1 MSRFQGKFCF
11 QFKREGKCQK
21 GDDCEYSHTLP
32 NRDQGIDTLFRGHRQ
47 NNNNNHYE
55 SKGQSET
62 QQDQE
67 KTKICRFHLKGNC
80 QHGDNCKYLHT
91 QNEDGQAN
99 QEAPN
104 KEDRFGER
112 SIQDNQRGQQQNQHN
127 EDRGQ
132 DDEFKDNEKT
142 KICRYYLQGNCTKG
156 DECKFLHQKDDG
168 EARPKKVCYN
178 FQNTGFCKMGDRCKF
193 SHDDASKVNA
203 DNQANQ
209 KAVNEKDIDILNNQI
224 FKFSIIDLGKSCNL
238 TNPKDIFPIG
248 QRQLVAFFE
257 NGFLIL
263 RMITKKTKQLL
274 EMQKKTISK
283 RKNSQEM
290 EEEDMKTGAHFSQHG
305 LILEVLKQFYYPI
318 KKIIADKIIISA
330 KRWIFVSF
338 QNPLTQSYGFLV
350 YDLNDC
356 TKNKVTKCAAVDI
369 AHSQRINSAE
379 FCLKSEVM
387 AQVEQQNN
395 FTDQYKN
402 FGTQNDL
409 ENELIRQ
416 KNMKQ
421 ELKIQKKQDLIM
433 NYIIGLENEID
444 DLFAQ
449 IDEINADDSISQDER
464 DKKTTQLQEEQEKKK
479 KILYKYQD
487 IYDSLTEEQHG
498 DQDEDGDDQEK
509 GDNKDEDEQE
519 QEEQKNEENQD
530 QYDSYS
536 SSNVSQ
542 DDFYKKEFYEEDED
556 LIDEIEEE
564 SVNPINLDSD
574 DEQNDQKSD
583 LADNFYFKSLIIES
597 EYATSL
603 DELVIFTSSKDGMV
617 KVWNITKVGEEA
629 DCGKQ
634 ESENQEQK
642 QRPRLRGTVHQDLQ
656 ANLTAANNN
665 GNLQSDKTPKLNSHF
680 EYQAIINEDLSL
692 NITENILS
700 KQIIKSIKQ
709 VTIIV
714 KSIPPEPNKL
724 NRILLLGGEQGKMY
738 SIGLNF
744 SLSKVSQIGT
754 ESQVIDEF
762 YISKQNQIFC
772 ILNSYESSQIIQIG
786 HDSSSLVD
794 EVKLNI
800 DSFHVSF
807 EEESKII
814 KFYYGNSN
822 QLVMIKTKVPE
833 KKLKLSEEEMLE
845 MELQKIQNEIILESA
860 QQDKERQNDQDVQDK
875 AEESNK
881 ESQSNNE
888 KERSENQEENKQKS
902 DENQKEKEG
911 ENSNSQIK
919 TVLDFTQPYK
929 IDFKNDEKLFSKELG
944 FKEKIHRILEIK
956 IKNKQVLFALVM
968 NKNKNI
974 TQDCYLFNFECKSGQ
989 RNSYRSRGQNDRSR
1003 IQNDRSKGQ
1012 EDRSRSRS
1020 NLNVNQTER
1029 NFRGA
1034 NRQFAQIQREQQSG
1048 EQRQNQRRDF
1058 RDQKRDDHKF
1068 QDHSQ
1073 NKQNEEDHQGQQRQH
1088 QQNDRQQGF
1097 NRQRNQSNRN
1107 SQQQGRD
1114 HFQRRDQSQGDRNTR
1129 DQQGGQQG
1137 GRFQSRF
1144 KPRNESGNRLNGQ
1157 GQGRNGNFQRPGNSS
1172 FQNPRNGRFNQNQ
1185 QQGRNNSRATRSDW
1199 NSDKINQ

>member
-1 MSRFQGKFCF
+1 MQYNNAKRQQENDENKEQNEG
-11 QFKREGKCQK
+11 FK
-21 GDDCEYSHTLP
+21 
-32 NRDQGIDTLFRGHRQ
+32 
-47 NNNNNHYE
+47 
-55 SKGQSET
+55 
-62 QQDQE
+62 DQE
-67 KTKICRFHLKGNC
+67 KTKICRYF
-80 QHGDNCKYLHT
+80 
-91 QNEDGQAN
+91 
-99 QEAPN
+99 
-104 KEDRFGER
+104 
-112 SIQDNQRGQQQNQHN
+112 
-127 EDRGQ
+127 
-132 DDEFKDNEKT
+132 
-142 KICRYYLQGNCTKG
+142 LQGTCTKG
-156 DECKFLHQKDDG
+156 DECKFLHQKGDG
-168 EARPKKVCYN
+168 EEDQAKPKKVCYN
-178 FQNTGFCKMGDRCKF
+178 FQNKGFCRMGDKCKF
-193 SHDDASKVNA
+193 SHEDGAKANA
-203 DNQANQ
+203 DNQTNQ
-209 KAVNEKDIDILNNQI
+209 NPSNEKDVDILNNQI

-274 EMQKKTISK
+274 EVQKKTKSK

-290 EEEDMKTGAHFSQHG
+290 EEEDMQTGAHFSQHG

-318 KKIIADKIIISA
+318 KKIIADRIIISS

-338 QNPLTQSYGFLV
+338 QNPLTQTYGFLV

-379 FCLKSEVM
+379 FCLKSEIM

-402 FGTQNDL
+402 FGTQYEL
-409 ENELIRQ
+409 ENDLIRQ
-416 KNMKQ
+416 KNMKH
-421 ELKIQKKQDLIM
+421 ELRIQKKQDLIM
-433 NYIIGLENEID
+433 NYIITIENEIGD
-444 DLFAQ
+444 IFAE
-449 IDEINADDSISQDER
+449 IDEINADTSLTPEEK
-464 DKKTTQLQEEQEKKK
+464 DKKINELQEQQEKKS

-487 IYDSLTEEQHG
+487 IYDQLTEQLE
-498 DQDEDGDDQEK
+498 DENDDNEEK
-509 GDNKDEDEQE
+509 ENDEDE
-519 QEEQKNEENQD
+519 EEQKNEADQD
-530 QYDSYS
+530 QYNSYS
-536 SSNVSQ
+536 SSNVSE

-564 SVNPINLDSD
+564 SVDPINLDSD
-574 DEQNDQKSD
+574 EEETDQKSD

-597 EYATSL
+597 QYATSL
-603 DELVIFTSSKDGMV
+603 DDLVLFTSSKDGMV
-617 KVWNITKVGEEA
+617 KVWNISKIGEEA
-629 DCGKQ
+629 DSEKEKEKEKE
-634 ESENQEQK
+634 ESENSQQR
-642 QRPRLRGTVHQDLQ
+642 QRPRLGGIQTRDLQ
-656 ANLTAANNN
+656 ANLAAANNIQS
-665 GNLQSDKTPKLNSHF
+665 NLQSDKTSKLNSHF
-680 EYQAIINEDLSL
+680 EYQAVINEDLSL
-692 NITENILS
+692 NITDNILK

-714 KSIPPEPNKL
+714 KSIPPELNKL
-724 NRILLLGGEQGKMY
+724 NRILLLGGEQGKMF

-754 ESQVIDEF
+754 ETQAIDEF
-762 YISKQNQIFC
+762 YVSKQNQIFC
-772 ILNSYESSQIIQIG
+772 ILNSYDSSQILQIG

-807 EEESKII
+807 EEESKMI

-833 KKLKLSEEEMLE
+833 KKIKLSDEEILE
-845 MELQKIQNEIILESA
+845 MELQKIQNDLILETTE
-860 QQDKERQNDQDVQDK
+860 QEQEKQKEQDVQDK

-881 ESQSNNE
+881 DSQSNNE
-888 KERSENQEENKQKS
+888 KDKNENQEENKQKS

-911 ENSNSQIK
+911 ENSDSQIK

-968 NKNKNI
+968 NKSKNI

-989 RNSYRSRGQNDRSR
+989 RNSFRQRGQNDRTR
-1003 IQNDRSKGQ
+1003 VQN
-1012 EDRSRSRS
+1012 DRSRSRS
-1020 NLNVNQTER
+1020 NLNFKSQIER
-1029 NFRGA
+1029 NLGGA
-1034 NRQFAQIQREQQSG
+1034 NRQFNLIQKEQQDG

-1058 RDQKRDDHKF
+1058 RDQKRDDNRF
-1068 QDHSQ
+1068 QDRSQ
-1073 NKQNEEDHQGQQRQH
+1073 NKRDEEDGQGQQRQH
-1088 QQNDRQQGF
+1088 QQNDRQQGQQGF
-1097 NRQRNQSNRN
+1097 NRQRNGNNRN
-1107 SQQQGRD
+1107 NQQQGRD
-1114 HFQRRDQSQGDRNTR
+1114 HFQRRDQSQGDRNPR

-1144 KPRNESGNRLNGQ
+1144 KPRNQSYGNRPDGSSQN
-1157 GQGRNGNFQRPGNSS
+1157 RFGNNQRPGNGN
-1172 FQNPRNGRFNQNQ
+1172 FQNPRNVRFNQN

-1199 NSDKINQ
+1199 NNDKIIQ

>member
-1 MSRFQGKFCF
+1 MSRFQNKICY
-11 QFKREGKCQK
+11 QFKEGNCQK
-21 GDDCEYSHTLP
+21 GDDCEYSHTIP
-32 NRDQGIDTLFRGHRQ
+32 NRDQGIGTLFRGNR
-47 NNNNNHYE
+47 NNNNNNNYE
-55 SKGQSET
+55 SKGQSEAN
-62 QQDQE
+62 QDQE
-67 KTKICRFHLKGNC
+67 KTKICRFFLQGNC
-80 QHGDNCKYLHT
+80 QYGDNCKYMHS
-91 QNEDGQAN
+91 QNEDNQAN
-99 QEAPN
+99 QAAHS
-104 KEDRFGER
+104 KEDRFGARKTYDNARRQQENYEHR
-112 SIQDNQRGQQQNQHN
+112 EQDEG
-127 EDRGQ
+127 
-132 DDEFKDNEKT
+132 FKDQEKT
-142 KICRYYLQGNCTKG
+142 RICRYFLQGSCTKG
-156 DECKFLHQKDDG
+156 EECKFLHQKSEG
-168 EARPKKVCYN
+168 EAQPKKVCYN
-178 FQNTGFCKMGDRCKF
+178 FQNNGFCKMGDKCKF

-203 DNQANQ
+203 DIQANQ
-209 KAVNEKDIDILNNQI
+209 NTANEKDIDILNNQI

-274 EMQKKTISK
+274 EVQKKINSK

-290 EEEDMKTGAHFSQHG
+290 EEENMQTGAHFSQHG

-318 KKIIADKIIISA
+318 KKIIADKIIISS
-330 KRWIFVSF
+330 KRWVFVSF
-338 QNPLTQSYGFLV
+338 QNPLTQAYGFLV

-387 AQVEQQNN
+387 TTVEQQNN

-433 NYIIGLENEID
+433 NYIIALENEID
-444 DLFAQ
+444 EIYDQ
-449 IDEINADDSISQDER
+449 IDEINADNSIPQDEKH
-464 DKKTTQLQEEQEKKK
+464 KKSFELQEEQEKKK
-479 KILYKYQD
+479 KILNKYQE
-487 IYDSLTEEQHG
+487 IYDQLTEEL
-498 DQDEDGDDQEK
+498 DDNNQEK
-509 GDNKDEDEQE
+509 EDDKDEEEQDNNE
-519 QEEQKNEENQD
+519 EEEEQKNEADQD
-530 QYDSYS
+530 QNDSYC
-536 SSNVSQ
+536 SSNVSE
-542 DDFYKKEFYEEDED
+542 DDFYKKEFYEEDEE

-574 DEQNDQKSD
+574 EEQNDQKSD

-597 EYATSL
+597 QYATSL
-603 DELVIFTSSKDGMV
+603 DDLVLFTSSKDGMV
-617 KVWNITKVGEEA
+617 KVWNISKIGEET
-629 DCGKQ
+629 DSGKEKE
-634 ESENQEQK
+634 ESENQEYRQRN
-642 QRPRLRGTVHQDLQ
+642 RPRGLQQQDLY
-656 ANLTAANNN
+656 ATLAAANNTDS
-665 GNLQSDKTPKLNSHF
+665 NLQSGKTPKLNSHF
-680 EYQAIINEDLSL
+680 EYQALINQDLSR
-692 NITENILS
+692 NISENILN
-700 KQIIKSIKQ
+700 KQVIKSIKQ

-714 KSIPPEPNKL
+714 KSIPPEQNKL

-754 ESQVIDEF
+754 ETQVIDEF

-772 ILNSYESSQIIQIG
+772 ILNSFESSQILQIG

-807 EEESKII
+807 EEQSKII

-833 KKLKLSEEEMLE
+833 KKIKLSEEEMLE
-845 MELQKIQNEIILESA
+845 IELQKIQNDIILEA
-860 QQDKERQNDQDVQDK
+860 AEQEQDKQKDQDVQDK

-888 KERSENQEENKQKS
+888 KENQEENQQKIK
-902 DENQKEKEG
+902 DNQKEKEG
-911 ENSNSQIK
+911 ENSHPQIK
-919 TVLDFTQPYK
+919 EVLDFTQPYK

-968 NKNKNI
+968 NKNKSI

-989 RNSYRSRGQNDRSR
+989 RNSYRPRGQNDRSR
-1003 IQNDRSKGQ
+1003 AQN
-1012 EDRSRSRS
+1012 DRSRSRS
-1020 NLNVNQTER
+1020 NLNVNFKSQIER
-1029 NFRGA
+1029 NLRGA
-1034 NRQFAQIQREQQSG
+1034 NRQFDQIQKEQQSG

-1058 RDQKRDDHKF
+1058 QDQNRDTNRF
-1068 QDHSQ
+1068 QDRSQ
-1073 NKQNEEDHQGQQRQH
+1073 NKRDEEDGQGSQRQH
-1088 QQNDRQQGF
+1088 QNENQQGGDRF
-1097 NRQRNQSNRN
+1097 QS
-1107 SQQQGRD
+1107 
-1114 HFQRRDQSQGDRNTR
+1114 RDQSQGSRNPR
-1129 DQQGGQQG
+1129 GQQGGQQS

-1144 KPRNESGNRLNGQ
+1144 KPRNENGNRRPDGQ
-1157 GQGRNGNFQRPGNSS
+1157 GQNRYGNSQRPGNSK
-1172 FQNPRNGRFNQNQ
+1172 FQNPRNGRFNQNNQ
-1185 QQGRNNSRATRSDW
+1185 RRNDSRATRSDW
-1199 NSDKINQ
+1199 NNDKINQ